1 MRIAHFVQRY
11 PPALGGAEVWFAR
24 LSRAL
29 AAAGDRVTVFTTTA
43 LDLDA
48 FWSPRGRCLPAGT
61 SIEDGVEVRRYPLW
75 RCPGRRWLLKPLS
88 LLPHRLWQ
96 CLTLPC
102 NPIAPRMWRDAGRRD
117 TSFDLVHVTA
127 LPYGWPMACG
137 LRMAR
142 RLGVPLVM
150 TPFLH
155 LGDLGDP
162 SNRTRRAYTAPHF
175 RYLLRA
181 ADRIFVQTA
190 VEQSALQDLGISEER
205 LHRLGMGVDAG
216 ECAGGDRW
224 QAREAW
230 GATPDEVVIGHLAN
244 LSEEKGTVDLLRA
257 AAMAWQRS
265 ARFRVVLAGS
275 EMPNFQRF
283 WRDYPLAERVC
294 RLGVLSAEEKR
305 DFFAGI
311 DGFAL
316 PSRSDSFGLVLLE
329 AWANSVPSIVYRAGG
344 PGEVVRH
351 EVDGLQVR
359 CGDLEGLAAALT
371 RLAAD
376 EPLRR
381 RLGEAG
387 AARTRR
393 EFGWEDRL
401 SAVRTVYRDLCQVEG
416 VTSTPSARR
425 LAACAAPSDQN

>member
-1 MRIAHFVQRY
+1 
-11 PPALGGAEVWFAR
+11 
-24 LSRAL
+24 
-29 AAAGDRVTVFTTTA
+29 
-43 LDLDA
+43 
-48 FWSPRGRCLPAGT
+48 
-61 SIEDGVEVRRYPLW
+61 
-75 RCPGRRWLLKPLS
+75 
-88 LLPHRLWQ
+88 
-96 CLTLPC
+96 
-102 NPIAPRMWRDAGRRD
+102 
-117 TSFDLVHVTA
+117 
-127 LPYGWPMACG
+127 
-137 LRMAR
+137 MAR

-329 AWANSVPSIVYRAGG
+329 AWANQLPNVAYRAGG
-344 PGEVVRH
+344 VADVIRH
-351 EVDGLQVR
+351 EQDGLLVR
-359 CGDLEGLAAALT
+359 CGDVEGLAGALE
-371 RLAAD
+371 RL
-376 EPLRR
+376 LRSPQQR
-381 RLGEAG
+381 QRLGQSG
-387 AARTRR
+387 WARLPIEFCWQEKLQLVQEVMHSLGGR
-393 EFGWEDRL
+393 ELANSF
-401 SAVRTVYRDLCQVEG
+401 S
-416 VTSTPSARR
+416 PSARR
-425 LAACAAPSDQN
+425 VLPLAVPPPQPPQR